1 MCSYCC
7 VWLSEF
13 SKAGLTKYLTKR
25 QESINRHI
33 MSLDYLKFFS
43 YTWISWYV
51 TFVHV
56 FGSWTLGLWESFM
69 WWESVARSFSLCD
82 ILVCSKICFSIPELG
97 GVWIVSR
104 LRLPQ
109 KCYHRQ
115 LSQLALV
122 INEHLDNSLWGTYLG
137 TESHFVTDVPG
148 RFAGLGDR
156 AGRSHFPLPSCHTLV
171 LGLIRRARHVTLDYL
186 VKRL

>member
-82 ILVCSKICFSIPELG
+82 ILVCSNICFSIPELG

-115 LSQLALV
+115 LSQLALGYQWTFGQLAV
-122 INEHLDNSLWGTYLG
+122 GHLPGNRVSLCDRCSRQVCRPGWQSRPLTLPITILSHTGLG
-137 TESHFVTDVPG
+137 TNPQS
-148 RFAGLGDR
+148 
-156 AGRSHFPLPSCHTLV
+156 
-171 LGLIRRARHVTLDYL
+171 
-186 VKRL
+186 